1 MKLTP
6 KQAAILRECKN
17 LGGTITRKE
26 AVTRFKVWHY
36 ANADKYIGEL
46 LSGMVGAGF
55 LIRVSTGTYK
65 LGKGGKAATV
75 DNNQTELL
83 L

>member
-26 AVTRFKVWHY
+26 AITRFKSWHY

-46 LSGMVGAGF
+46 LSGMVDAGF
-55 LIRVSTGTYK
+55 LTRVKTGTYK
-65 LGKGGKAATV
+65 LAKAGKAATAES
-75 DNNQTELL
+75 NQTELF
-83 L
+83 